1 MESILQL
8 KNVSY
13 SYVTPVETVAILENA
28 DAEFEEGKL
37 YAIVGPSGSGR
48 RPR

>member
-1 MESILQL
+1 MIEIFERA
-8 KNVSY
+8 
-13 SYVTPVETVAILENA
+13 TRRRVAILENA